1 MGVECTYEIND
12 KRFEQ
17 VIQGQRVKR
26 IKTGPL
32 PEIFLSLTVM
42 VDVEQTA
49 DVTETAYFNFIDTDE
64 HIIVKVNE
72 LQLILNMQP
81 ICVRQKRVL
90 SVLHNLCQY
99 EKYLNNYCHR
109 EVSNY

>member
-1 MGVECTYEIND
+1 MVGAHVPPPPGMHPRTPKSVECTYEIND

-49 DVTETAYFNFIDTDE
+49 DVTETAYFNFTDTDE

-72 LQLILNMQP
+72 LQLILNIQP
-81 ICVRQKRVL
+81 ICACIKCL
-90 SVLHNLCQY
+90 ILM
-99 EKYLNNYCHR
+99 
-109 EVSNY
+109 